1 MAIDQTYLVAKIL
14 HVLFVVSWF
23 ACLFYLPR
31 ILVNLAEEKQSGGAD
46 ASFSR
51 LLGMARRL
59 YRFGHIMMG
68 LAILSGLCLWLGF
81 KFSGMW
87 LHIKLTLVLILV
99 IYQMVCGVMI
109 KRIAA
114 NKQAVISSIGL
125 RYFNEL
131 PAILLLCIL
140 VLVFFKP
147 GV

>member
-1 MAIDQTYLVAKIL
+1 MAIHQTYLIAKVL
-14 HVLFVVSWF
+14 HVLFVISWF

-31 ILVNLAEEKQSGGAD
+31 ILVNLAEEKQSGGTD
-46 ASFSR
+46 ASVAR

-68 LAILSGLCLWLGF
+68 LAILSGLCLWFGF

-99 IYQMVCGVMI
+99 IYQVLCGVMM

-114 NKQAVISSIGL
+114 NKNAVISPVGL

-131 PAILLLCIL
+131 PAILLACIL